1 MSGPASGTLVLNAD
15 GTFTYTPDANFNG
28 TDSFVY
34 QVTDGNGGTAQA
46 TVAITV
52 GSVNDA
58 PVAVDDTFVV
68 DEDGVLNDELL
79 SNDSD
84 LDSDTLQVNTT
95 PVAGPTNGTVDLAAD
110 GTFTYTPDA
119 NFFGTDSF
127 TYEVNDG
134 NGATDLATV
143 TIDIEP
149 VNDAPVIVRDNLIS
163 NGDFSNGL
171 AGWTF
176 AGRVVETDGAARFG
190 GGNTPTDGVLS
201 QTFATIPGETYE
213 VSFDYDSTNQNREQT
228 IQAISVDDGSSNL
241 LGEVVASTS
250 TVLGGTTNL

>member
-1 MSGPASGTLVLNAD
+1 M
-15 GTFTYTPDANFNG
+15 
-28 TDSFVY
+28 
-34 QVTDGNGGTAQA
+34 
-46 TVAITV
+46 
-52 GSVNDA
+52 
-58 PVAVDDTFVV
+58 
-68 DEDGVLNDELL
+68 
-79 SNDSD
+79 
-84 LDSDTLQVNTT
+84 
-95 PVAGPTNGTVDLAAD
+95 
-110 GTFTYTPDA
+110 
-119 NFFGTDSF
+119 
-127 TYEVNDG
+127 NDG

-228 IQAISVDDGSSNL
+228 IQAVSVDGGGSNIR
-241 LGEVVASTS
+241 GEVVASTS
-250 TVLGGTTNL
+250 TVRGQEVLTFSFVADSTTSTLTFTDTSESTAASMGG